1 MEDIINEIGTTAFII
16 AGYRSLEKERQNPL
30 FIDDYA
36 HYFVNDKIMKKV
48 DELNSVSP
56 EINDFVRY
64 RIHYFSNKIKEFIAN
79 GGEQIVFLGGGFDMK
94 ACLHANNK
102 TVKFFDVDQKSV
114 LAFKKAVVE
123 KHSIPYP
130 SNFVPCDYIK
140 DDLINNLKSHGF
152 DCQKITLFIWEGN
165 SMYLPYEVIY
175 SFLNYLKEQLSF
187 FSISLDVLDDRVISC
202 TTGVESAT
210 QATIFFANMG
220 APWITGF
227 RELNS
232 LASKVSLNVK
242 ESFLM
247 SNIINKVCN
256 LEESSELGI
265 FDFYSVG
272 VIEK

>member
-16 AGYRSLEKERQNPL
+16 AGYRSLEKEKRNPL

-36 HYFVNDKIMKKV
+36 HYFVNEEIMKKV
-48 DELNSVSP
+48 GELNSFIP
-56 EINDFVRY
+56 EGTDIVRY
-64 RIHYFSNKIKEFIAN
+64 RTRYFINKLKQFIAN
-79 GGEQIVFLGGGFDMK
+79 GVKQVVFLGGGFDMK

-102 TVKFFDVDQKSV
+102 TVKFFDVDQKPV
-114 LAFKKAVVE
+114 LAFKKAIVE

-130 SNFVPCDYIK
+130 CNFVPCNYIK

-152 DCQKITLFIWEGN
+152 DCKKSTLFIWEGN
-165 SMYLPYEVIY
+165 TMYIPYEAIY
-175 SFLNYLKEQLSF
+175 NFLNYLKEQLSD
-187 FSISLDVLDDRVISC
+187 FSISLDFLDDRVISLS
-202 TTGVESAT
+202 TGIESITKAT
-210 QATIFFANMG
+210 NFFANMG

-227 RELNS
+227 RELNE
-232 LASKVSLNVK
+232 LASKVSLNIK

-247 SNIINKVCN
+247 SDFNKVYDSEEGSN
-256 LEESSELGI
+256 LEI